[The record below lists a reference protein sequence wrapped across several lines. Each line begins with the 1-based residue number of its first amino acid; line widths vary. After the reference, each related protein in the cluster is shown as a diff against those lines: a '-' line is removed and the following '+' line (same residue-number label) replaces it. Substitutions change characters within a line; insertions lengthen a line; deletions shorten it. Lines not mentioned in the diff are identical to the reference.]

1 MAEIE
6 RKILVTGP
14 AGQIGSELVPAL
26 QERHGKDNVVALVH
40 EHTPVGYDGPS
51 ASGDA
56 QDFEGMKKIVDEHNI
71 GVIYHLAS
79 LLSAKGEE
87 NPLLTFQVNMS
98 IVNVLQIA
106 REKNLRVFW
115 PSSIAV
121 SGETTPRDN
130 MPQHTILEPSRNI
143 YGPTKV
149 AGELLSGYFHRQHG
163 VDVRSVR
170 YPGLI
175 SWKTEPGGGTTDYAV
190 AIFYEAL
197 KRGEYECFVTEDT
210 VLSMMYMDDA
220 IRGTLQLMDAD
231 LSGVERF
238 QSYNMGAMSF
248 SAGELAQE
256 IRKHIPNLKV
266 TYKPDP
272 QKQGNA
278 DSWPKSVDDS
288 DAKKDWGWKPE
299 FDITRMTEVMI
310 KKLREKF
317 GQGQ

>member
-1 MAEIE
+1 MAETE

-40 EHTPVGYDGPS
+40 EHAPVGYDGPS

-56 QDFEGMKKIVDEHNI
+56 QDFEGMKKIVDDHNI

-87 NPLLTFQVNMS
+87 NPLLTFQINMS

-106 REKNLRVFW
+106 KEKNLRVFW

-149 AGELLSGYFHRQHG
+149 SGELFSGYYRRQHG